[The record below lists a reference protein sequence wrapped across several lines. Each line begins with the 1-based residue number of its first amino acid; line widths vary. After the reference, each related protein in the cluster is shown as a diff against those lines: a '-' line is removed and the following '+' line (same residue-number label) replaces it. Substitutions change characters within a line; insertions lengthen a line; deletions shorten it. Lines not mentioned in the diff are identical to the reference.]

1 MGMIINIDQALKN
14 REEFNILGEPL
25 HQMMR
30 DRQEAWEKENP
41 IDLLF
46 VRGTLDGFQ
55 ETYSSSIGFEHA
67 FAETGDYAV
76 GPIFNTA
83 DGFSATY
90 TSRTF
95 QGGFIITQQV
105 IEDRKFGKIK
115 DEATKFQTRWHG
127 DIVEYAM
134 KSLDG
139 AFGTP
144 TTWGHTKKPDGSYEY
159 ASRIVLNS
167 ADTVDGDIMNPNK
180 NPLFCKTHKTVKRTA
195 DSTPIDQSNMFYIE
209 GLDIDGDDAARIS
222 KLADGINQVISY
234 MENYKDDNGKYAGVE
249 GAKSIVAANDPHL
262 KAAITNALQ
271 TDKFN
276 QGESVTVNPAYQRA
290 TLAVTPY
297 LNDVKATRGGAGFF
311 IVDKAYNEANHGL
324 EFTERIPFTLEATET
339 KRPKGITYDG
349 RQRFDVNVA
358 SWRGI
363 AYVRITPPTDGDFAA
378 SKFTTITPAAT
389 VATLMKTV
397 AAGE

>member
-25 HQMMR
+25 HQMLR

-41 IDLLF
+41 IDLIY

-105 IEDRKFGKIK
+105 IEDRKFGKVK

-127 DIVEYAM
+127 DVVEYSM
-134 KSLDG
+134 KALDG
-139 AFGTP
+139 AFGSG
-144 TTWGHTKKPDGSYEY
+144 TTWGNSHIKLY
-159 ASRIVLNS
+159 S
-167 ADTVDGDIMNPNK
+167 ADTVSGDITDQQK
-180 NPLFCKTHKTVKRTA
+180 NPLFCKMHKTVKRSA
-195 DSTPIDQSNMFYIE
+195 DSTPISQSNMFYIK
-209 GLDIDGDDAARIS
+209 GLDITGDDAARVS
-222 KLADGINQVISY
+222 KLADGINQIITI
-234 MENYKDDNGKYAGVE
+234 MENYKDDNGKYAGVS
-249 GAKSIVAANDPHL
+249 GTKSIVAANDPHL
-262 KAAITNALQ
+262 KAAIMNALQ

-276 QGESVTVNPAYQRA
+276 QGDAAVLNPAYQRA

-297 LNDVKATRGGAGFF
+297 LNDIKATEYGAGFF
-311 IVDKAYNEANHGL
+311 IVDKAYNEANHGP
-324 EFTERIPFTLEATET
+324 EFTERVPFTLEATET

-349 RQRFDVNVA
+349 RQRFDINCA

-363 AYVRITPPTDGDFAA
+363 AYVRIAAPTSGDFA
-378 SKFTTITPAAT
+378 SDKFTEITPAET
-389 VATLMKTV
+389 VATIMKMV
-397 AAGE
+397 EA

>member
-105 IEDRKFGKIK
+105 IEDRKYGKIK

-144 TTWGHTKKPDGSYEY
+144 TTWGHKKPDGSYEY

-180 NPLFCKTHKTVKRTA
+180 NPLFCRTHKTVKRSA
-195 DSTPIDQSNMFYIE
+195 DSVPVEQSNMFYIE

-234 MENYKDDNGKYAGVE
+234 MENYKDDNGKYAGVQ

-297 LNDVKATRGGAGFF
+297 LNDVEATRGGAGFF

-363 AYVRITPPTDGDFAA
+363 AYVRIAAPTSGDFAA
-378 SKFTTITPAAT
+378 GKFTTITPAAT
-389 VATLMKTV
+389 IATIMKTV
-397 AAGE
+397 E

>member
-30 DRQEAWEKENP
+30 DRQEAWEKQNP

-127 DIVEYAM
+127 DIVEYCM

-139 AFGTP
+139 AFGTA
-144 TTWGHTKKPDGSYEY
+144 TTWGSDANGGV
-159 ASRIVLNS
+159 SRIKLES
-167 ADTVDGDIMNPNK
+167 ADTTDGDIMTATK
-180 NPLFCKTHKTVKRTA
+180 NPLFYKAHKTVKRTA
-195 DSTPIDQSNMFYIE
+195 NSTPISQSNMFYIDD
-209 GLDIDGDDAARIS
+209 LDIDGDDSARIS

-249 GAKSIVAANDPHL
+249 GAKTIVAANDPHL

-297 LNDVKATRGGAGFF
+297 LNDVTATAGGAGFF

-363 AYVRITPPTDGDFAA
+363 AYVRIADPESSGDFAA
-378 SKFTTITPAAT
+378 DKFTTITPAAT
-389 VATLMKTV
+389 VATLTKTST
-397 AAGE
+397 

>member
-105 IEDRKFGKIK
+105 IEDRKFGKVK

-127 DIVEYAM
+127 DVVEYCM

-139 AFGTP
+139 AFGTA
-144 TTWGHTKKPDGSYEY
+144 TTWGSAANGGV
-159 ASRIVLNS
+159 SRIKLES

-180 NPLFCKTHKTVKRTA
+180 NPLFSKQHTIVKRNA
-195 DSTPIDQSNMFYIE
+195 DTDIAANYQSNMFYIE

-222 KLADGINQVISY
+222 KLADGINQIITI
-234 MENYKDDNGKYAGVE
+234 MENYKDDNGKYAGVS
-249 GAKSIVAANDPHL
+249 GAKSIVAANDAHL
-262 KAAITNALQ
+262 KAALNNALQ

-276 QGESVTVNPAYQRA
+276 QGESITVNPAYQRA
-290 TLAVTPY
+290 SVATTPY
-297 LNDVKATRGGAGFF
+297 LNDILATKGGAGFF

-324 EFTERIPFTLEATET
+324 EFTERIPFTLDATET

-349 RQRFDVNVA
+349 RQRFDVNNA

-363 AYVRITPPTDGDFAA
+363 AYVRIAAPTSGDFAA
-378 SKFTTITPAAT
+378 AKFTTITPAAT
-389 VATLMKTV
+389 VATIMKTV
-397 AAGE
+397 EA

>member
-14 REEFNILGEPL
+14 NGEFNILGEPL
-25 HQMMR
+25 HQMFR
-30 DRQEAWEKENP
+30 ERQEAWEKENP
-41 IDLLF
+41 IDLIF

-55 ETYSSSIGFEHA
+55 ETYSSSIGFDHA

-95 QGGFIITQQV
+95 QGGFIISQQV
-105 IEDRKFGKIK
+105 IEDRKYGKIK
-115 DEATKFQTRWHG
+115 DEATKFQTRWHA
-127 DIVEYAM
+127 DVVEYCM

-144 TTWGHTKKPDGSYEY
+144 TTWGSAANGGV
-159 ASRIVLNS
+159 SRIKLES
-167 ADTVDGDIMNPNK
+167 ADTIDGDIMTATK
-180 NPLFCKTHKTVKRTA
+180 NPLFSKTHKTVKRSA
-195 DSTPIDQSNMFYIE
+195 DATPIDQSNMFYIQ
-209 GLDIDGDDAARIS
+209 GLEIAGDDAARIT
-222 KLADGINQVISY
+222 KLADGINQIITI
-234 MENYKDDNGKYAGVE
+234 MENYKDDNGKYAGVN
-249 GAKSIVAANDPHL
+249 GAKSIVLANDPHL

-276 QGESVTVNPAYQRA
+276 QGESVTVNPAYQKA
-290 TLAVTPY
+290 TVAATPY
-297 LNDVKATRGGAGFF
+297 LNEIAATAGGAGFF
-311 IVDKAYNEANHGL
+311 IVDKAYNEANHGP

-349 RQRFDVNVA
+349 RQRFDVNCA
-358 SWRGI
+358 AWRGI
-363 AYVRITPPTDGDFAA
+363 AYVRIAAPTSGDFA
-378 SKFTTITPAAT
+378 SEKFTTITPAAT
-389 VATLMKTV
+389 IATIMKTT
-397 AAGE
+397 E

>member
-25 HQMMR
+25 HQMMK
-30 DRQEAWEKENP
+30 DRQEAWEQKNP

-55 ETYSSSIGFEHA
+55 ETYTSSIGFEHA

-95 QGGFIITQQV
+95 QGGFIISQQV
-105 IEDRKFGKIK
+105 IEDRKFGQVK

-127 DIVEYAM
+127 DIVEYCM

-139 AFGTP
+139 AFGTE
-144 TTWGHTKKPDGSYEY
+144 TSWGSAANGGI
-159 ASRIVLNS
+159 SRIKLNS
-167 ADTVDGDIMNPNK
+167 ADTVTGDIMDGNK
-180 NPLFCKTHKTVKRTA
+180 NPLFTKSHTIVKRNA
-195 DSTPIDQSNMFYIE
+195 DTDIAGNLQSNMFYIE
-209 GLDIDGDDAARIS
+209 GLDITGDDAARIA
-222 KLADGINQVISY
+222 KLADGINQVITI
-234 MENYKDDNGKYAGVE
+234 MENYKDDNGKYAGVS
-249 GAKSIVAANDPHL
+249 GSKTIVAANDPHL

-276 QGESVTVNPAYQRA
+276 QGESVTINPSYGRA
-290 TLAVTPY
+290 TLEVTPY
-297 LNDVKATRGGAGFF
+297 LNDVLATKGGAGFF
-311 IVDKAYNEANHGL
+311 IVDKAYNEGNHGL

-339 KRPKGITYDG
+339 KRPKGIAYDG
-349 RQRFDVNVA
+349 RQRFDVNCA

-363 AYVRITPPTDGDFAA
+363 AYVRIGGEMSGDFAE
-378 SKFTTITPAAT
+378 SKFTKITPASTIAT
-389 VATLMKTV
+389 IMKTV
-397 AAGE
+397 